1 MMLNHIEP
9 PSNQRRGGLLL
20 DVDHIICH
28 ESVSTKNEIQ
38 CTLTLPDP
46 TFAQDEDPYPKN
58 IDEHTVDA
66 AGRGK
71 LFFQEF
77 GDPLYEIKR
86 PEVGSKQ
93 WNIPLVGFMKKEFGN
108 FKVSSDDQ
116 ARYIQT
122 TDLTDH
128 LFLLF

>member
-9 PSNQRRGGLLL
+9 PSNQRRGGLFL

-28 ESVSTKNEIQ
+28 ESVSTKNKIQ

-71 LFFQEF
+71 FLFQEF
-77 GDPLYEIKR
+77 SDPLYEIKR
-86 PEVGSKQ
+86 SKVGSKQ
-93 WNIPLVGFMKKEFGN
+93 RNAPIVGFMKKEFRN
-108 FKVSSDDQ
+108 FKVSSDNQ
-116 ARYIQT
+116 ARQIQA
-122 TDLTDH
+122 TDLMDH
-128 LFLLF
+128 LFL